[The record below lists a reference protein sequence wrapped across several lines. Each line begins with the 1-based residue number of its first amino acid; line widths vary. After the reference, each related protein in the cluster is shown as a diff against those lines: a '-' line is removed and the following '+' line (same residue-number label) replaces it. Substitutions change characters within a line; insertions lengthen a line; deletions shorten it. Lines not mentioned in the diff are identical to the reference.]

1 MSENKTIPTNA
12 DVEEF
17 LNNVE
22 HPTRQADGRVL
33 LGMMQEITGKPP
45 QMWGPTIV
53 GFGKY
58 HYKYESGREGDA
70 MVTGFS
76 PRKARLSLYVM
87 DGFEGYDELLGKL
100 GKYKIG
106 KSCLYINKLADVDLD
121 ILRTLIQQ
129 SVDHMVATNET
140 DIG

>member
-1 MSENKTIPTNA
+1 MSENKTVPTSA

-33 LGMMQEITGKPP
+33 LKMMQEITGKAPK
-45 QMWGPTIV
+45 MWGPTII
-53 GFGKY
+53 GFGQY
-58 HYKYESGREGDA
+58 HYIYESGREGDA

-76 PRKARLSLYVM
+76 PRKARLSLYIM
-87 DGFEGYDELLGKL
+87 DGFQEYDALLGKL
-100 GKYKIG
+100 GKYKVG

-121 ILRTLIQQ
+121 ILRQLIKL